1 MYNFNN
7 NNIFTGY
14 IKQLLKSFNLPMCP
28 VLQSKEEADKYSNI
42 SGITYILNDQIIRQ
56 TQKGTEIV
64 KTSETF
70 IYNKE
75 VPNFTKKLQ
84 ITNTIYDTYTHEYLG
99 DYLRFLRDYNHIDL
113 MSMYNCFSNNIC
125 TNLNLKINLNNG
137 TEAKATEAVF
147 NTTDTNYKIYMV
159 PVKAFKSYTI
169 AIDANEP
176 IEVACGLYGKKSY
189 GSIINGTYEKFN
201 NISFKSPV
209 VYDKL
214 TSITDAQ
221 AQAVKFEKDLKLF
234 IKVPFNNNSSI
245 VILEGIYL
253 NTNDDYLEPNDE
265 VQVRKVSAPYYCYV
279 KEDGTIQD
287 LANQK
292 GSTYTATLGEIEE
305 TPYLLQ
311 WPGTKPESSPQT
323 FNVLLESN
331 APGIIIQIDNP
342 TTQLY
347 GSTITQYTNLPGTT
361 VTDIPRK
368 AAALTRIPIYENNKA
383 AVNFVAPVTI
393 CTYIDQSGST
403 PTEEISYSND
413 DPDAGIKTFKP
424 IYKLQLLQ
432 QNTQESYPF
441 ADRLLEYLL
450 ENVVDNQ
457 DEFSDD
463 IKRVQTALKQNEV
476 VSTGLPGLWS
486 DNLQCAMYAYMTDPD
501 TPKHFDN
508 FKVTSRLYDLLGYAD
523 KDTEKYYSY
532 TVVEDNKKASKSLS
546 GVDLYKEEW

>member
-28 VLQSKEEADKYSNI
+28 VLQSQTEAERYNGI
-42 SGITYILNDQIIRQ
+42 SGITYILNDQVVRQ
-56 TQKGTEIV
+56 YNGT
-64 KTSETF
+64 TTAETF

-75 VPNFTKKLQ
+75 IPNFTKKLQ

-125 TNLNLKINLNNG
+125 TNLSIKISLNNS
-137 TEAKATEAVF
+137 TEAVF

-189 GSIINGTYEKFN
+189 GGIIDGTYKKFN

-214 TSITDAQ
+214 TSITTTQAR

-245 VILEGIYL
+245 VILEGVYL
-253 NTNDDYLEPNDE
+253 NTNDDYLEPNN
-265 VQVRKVSAPYYCYV
+265 VAQTRRVSAPYYCDASG
-279 KEDGTIQD
+279 KALPGQD
-287 LANQK
+287 ADR
-292 GSTYTATLGEIEE
+292 YTAELGEIEE

-311 WPGTKPESSPQT
+311 WPGTEPADAPQT
-323 FNVLLESN
+323 FNVLLEGN
-331 APGIIIQIDNP
+331 APGIIMHIDDP

-347 GSTITQYTNLPGTT
+347 GSSTITGYTNLPGTT

-368 AAALTRIPIYENNKA
+368 AAITTRVPIYENNKA
-383 AVNFVAPVTI
+383 AINFVAPVTI
-393 CTYIDQSGST
+393 CTSGT
-403 PTEEISYSND
+403 IVSYSND
-413 DPDAGIKTFKP
+413 DPDAGIKAFKP
-424 IYKLQLLQ
+424 IYKLQLLR

-450 ENVVDNQ
+450 GNVVDSQ

-476 VSTGLPGLWS
+476 VSTGLPGLWN

-508 FKVTSRLYDLLGYAD
+508 FKITSRLYDLLGYAD
-523 KDTEKYYSY
+523 KDIEKYYSY
-532 TVVEDNKKASKSLS
+532 TAVEDGKKVSKSLS

>member
-14 IKQLLKSFNLPMCP
+14 IKQMLKSFNLPMCP
-28 VLQSKEEADKYSNI
+28 VLQSQAEAAKYSNI
-42 SGITYILNDQIIRQ
+42 SGITYILNDQIVRQ
-56 TQKGTEIV
+56 NQKGTDII
-64 KTSETF
+64 KTNETF

-125 TNLNLKINLNNG
+125 TNLNLKISLKNKA
-137 TEAKATEAVF
+137 EAAF
-147 NTTDTNYKIYMV
+147 NTADTNYKIYMV

-169 AIDANEP
+169 AIDVNEP
-176 IEVACGLYGKKSY
+176 IEVVCGLYGKKYY
-189 GSIINGTYEKFN
+189 GSILSDTYEKFN

-214 TSITDAQ
+214 TSLTNVQ
-221 AQAVKFEKDLKLF
+221 AIRFEKDLKLF

-279 KEDGTIQD
+279 KENGTVQD

-292 GSTYTATLGEIEE
+292 GGTYTATLGKIEE

-311 WPGTKPESSPQT
+311 WPGTKPESSPQA

-342 TTQLY
+342 ATQLY
-347 GSTITQYTNLPGTT
+347 GSTITQYTNLPGIT

-368 AAALTRIPIYENNKA
+368 AAVLTRVPVYENNKA
-383 AVNFVAPVTI
+383 AINFVAPVTI
-393 CTYIDQSGST
+393 CASGT
-403 PTEEISYSND
+403 LISYSND
-413 DPDAGIKTFKP
+413 DPDAGIKAFKP

-450 ENVVDNQ
+450 GNVVDNQ

-463 IKRVQTALKQNEV
+463 IKRVQTALKQNNV

-508 FKVTSRLYDLLGYAD
+508 FKATSRLYDLLGYAD

-532 TVVEDNKKASKSLS
+532 TVIEDGKKVSKSLS